1 MLTGVGWPSARGL
14 ALRAAGCG
22 PLCLHT
28 AVALWTAGCV
38 GSCDRIETG
47 LVLCPHEP
55 LCHLRVSP
63 LGRTVISGTLL
74 LVSHIPSP
82 YMVPERPSPVATRP
96 CPHVATADRSLGREK
111 KVARRVASRSLQASG
126 CPESEVAVGLGGAPW
141 GIRQALAGAVTPGAP
156 D

>member
-1 MLTGVGWPSARGL
+1 MASPDEHNVLLEPSECLWQVWGL
-14 ALRAAGCG
+14 ILNVIL
-22 PLCLHT
+22 PLLP
-28 AVALWTAGCV
+28 
-38 GSCDRIETG
+38 SCWS
-47 LVLCPHEP
+47 
-55 LCHLRVSP
+55 SP
-63 LGRTVISGTLL
+63 LSLDMGYHFLLGSNILLSTVVQSKNNTQLC
-74 LVSHIPSP
+74 
-82 YMVPERPSPVATRP
+82 PSPVATRP